1 VTVLIN
7 PAVREML
14 GTLPPAEQDELL
26 ILLGRAAAQDAW
38 RPGEEG
44 RAP

>member
-1 VTVLIN
+1 MLIS
-7 PAVREML
+7 PAVQEML

-26 ILLGRAAAQDAW
+26 ILVGQAGGGDAW

>member
-1 VTVLIN
+1 MLIN
-7 PAVREML
+7 PAVQEML

-26 ILLGRAAAQDAW
+26 VLIGRAGADDAW

-44 RAP
+44 RVP